1 MRSLKT
7 SSKQLNWKGGMNKHD
22 EKLRKQRVKRYTE
35 KPTFTKKYIKI
46 KFAALL
52 RKKKKK
58 EKRFKFFKT
67 IHLKIMKIISIVSL
81 RGKI

>member
-52 RKKKKK
+52 RKKKKRK
-58 EKRFKFFKT
+58 KNVSNFLKR
-67 IHLKIMKIISIVSL
+67 SI
-81 RGKI
+81 